1 MGKRGALTSFLW
13 KVITL
18 CSPPVP
24 SSSTVCPRTW
34 QGRASPRRA
43 SGETPRGAGW
53 EWQVPDATW
62 ASAGAGT
69 VLRPRPGPL
78 WLMAALPSL
87 RLPSSLPC
95 LCLCLLCELRESSL
109 SWGSPFTLRPAVAG
123 PSWPR
128 PPGLPLFR
136 KGSVCS
142 RGQANWG
149 FPQIQRGG
157 EPPWG
162 QASALQP
169 LLGPSPLSLG
179 LQAWGNEQLRPVLGA
194 H

>member
-43 SGETPRGAGW
+43 SGETLRGAGW
-53 EWQVPDATW
+53 EWQVPNATW
-62 ASAGAGT
+62 ASAGART
-69 VLRPRPGPL
+69 VSRPSAWSSLADGSS
-78 WLMAALPSL
+78 ALPGA
-87 RLPSSLPC
+87 PSSLPC
-95 LCLCLLCELRESSL
+95 LCPCLLCELRESSL
-109 SWGSPFTLRPAVAG
+109 SGAAFHAQTCSGS

-128 PPGLPLFR
+128 PPLFR

-142 RGQANWG
+142 RRQANWG
-149 FPQIQRGG
+149 FAQIRQGG

-179 LQAWGNEQLRPVLGA
+179 LQTWGNEQLRTVLGA